1 MRHTQ
6 PSTYTTMN
14 FLPILM
20 AMYGLNSPE
29 RDDSEVLGRSSLQRA
44 ASFDNELRSNVVLD
58 DAAYMYGELSKEDF
72 GDIALSVKRTEETP
86 YFAYSAAA
94 RQLTFPGLPGQFDMS
109 GNLKYFVPQSPD
121 KVKPRFL
128 LHSNKASDPSKLLF
142 ETGLDWRGFDTMASL
157 VDAGQK
163 LYVIVHGFLSSAKTE
178 WMQDMKDEILDK
190 ENASV
195 ILVDWSKGCGS
206 VLGYSTAAANTR
218 IVARS
223 LALLVKTLAAAGSVG
238 PEHIHYIGHSLGAQT
253 GGFFGKDVKQLTG
266 RLVGRITG
274 LDPAGPLFESRG
286 IHLTKDDAAFVDV
299 LHTSIGSGWTDV
311 VQGRLGMR
319 ASCGHVDFY
328 PNGGKEQPGCWRF
341 SSCSHSKATEFYA
354 ESVRKCDFP
363 TRSCENYKDFV
374 AGKCAPNCEDGRT
387 CGHMGHPAGM
397 PLAGDHY
404 TKTTKHQCP
413 PRDIFNNR
421 RVQVASRRMDPD
433 AVLVNSLGRSAR
445 ILLEEATPEE
455 RRELLDA
462 LREEMA
468 VRTGQRSA
476 YDGEPLD

>member
-1 MRHTQ
+1 MDGD
-6 PSTYTTMN
+6 
-14 FLPILM
+14 LM
-20 AMYGLNSPE
+20 
-29 RDDSEVLGRSSLQRA
+29 VLKRSLSDLLRA
-44 ASFDNELRSNVVLD
+44 GKRSFTDCSRP
-58 DAAYMYGELSKEDF
+58 
-72 GDIALSVKRTEETP
+72 ALSRAGNSGWSYIPSDV
-86 YFAYSAAA
+86 
-94 RQLTFPGLPGQFDMS
+94 LPLLS
-109 GNLKYFVPQSPD
+109 LVANAC
-121 KVKPRFL
+121 VKPRFL
-128 LHSNKASDPSKLLF
+128 LHSNKASDPNKLLF
-142 ETGLDWRGFDTMASL
+142 ETGLDWRGFDMMASL

-195 ILVDWSKGCGS
+195 VLVDWSKGCGS

-223 LALLVKTLAAAGSVG
+223 LALLVKTLADAGSVG
-238 PEHIHYIGHSLGAQT
+238 PERIHYIGHSLGAQT

-374 AGKCAPNCEDGRT
+374 AGKCAPSCEDGRT

-421 RVQVASRRMDPD
+421 RVQVVSRRMDPD
-433 AVLVNSLGRSAR
+433 AMLVNSLGRSAR

-476 YDGEPLD
+476 YDGQPLE